1 MREIFNM
8 ETPFIFGKLA
18 VDRNF
23 TNRDKERQRLTGN
36 FSGLVN
42 TVLISPRRWG
52 KSSLVQKSAIEAM
65 SADENLHFCFL
76 DAFNI
81 RTEEQFYIALASE
94 VLKIS
99 ASKVELLIDNAKRFM
114 GAFLPK
120 LSYSPGNQDE
130 LSLSLDWK
138 EVKKHPDA
146 ILDMAEKVAAEKG
159 WKLVICI
166 DEFQN
171 ITTFENQ
178 LAFQKK
184 LRSHWQKHQHVS
196 YCLYGSKRHMLM
208 DVFTS
213 SSMPFYKFGDIL
225 FLEKIHQDSWVPFIC
240 SRFEDTQ
247 KHINESNAALIAD
260 LAECHPYYVQQLA
273 QQSWFRT
280 TTDCSE
286 EIIREAHEGVVS
298 QLSLLFQS
306 KTEEL
311 STPQINFLKAL
322 LDGVEKFSSKN
333 IIDEYQLASSA
344 NVARIKKA
352 LENKEI
358 IDMLAGNIMV
368 LDPMYKNWLV
378 TRYFIKN

>member
-1 MREIFNM
+1 M

-18 VDRNF
+18 VEQNF
-23 TNRDKERQRLTGN
+23 TNRNQERQRLTGN

-52 KSSLVQKSAIEAM
+52 KSSLVQKSAIDVM
-65 SADENLHFCFL
+65 SVDENLHFCFL

-81 RTEEQFYIALASE
+81 RTEEQFYLALASE

-99 ASKVELLIDNAKRFM
+99 ASKLDAIIENAKRLI

-120 LSYSPGNQDE
+120 LSFSPANQDE

-146 ILDMAEKVAAEKG
+146 ILDMAETVAAEKG

-184 LRSHWQKHQHVS
+184 LRSHWQKHQHVA

-225 FLEKIHQDSWVPFIC
+225 FLEKIHRDSWIPFIC
-240 SRFEDTQ
+240 SRFKDTQ
-247 KHINESNAALIAD
+247 KHINENNAALIAD

-280 TTDCSE
+280 ATDCSE
-286 EIIREAHEGVVS
+286 EIIHEAHEGVVS

-311 STPQINFLKAL
+311 STPQVNFLKAL

-333 IIDEYQLASSA
+333 ILDEYQLASSA

-358 IDMLAGNIMV
+358 IDIMTGNILV

-378 TRYFIKN
+378 TRYFIKS

>member
-1 MREIFNM
+1 M
-8 ETPFIFGKLA
+8 ETPFVFGKLA
-18 VDRNF
+18 VDQNF

-52 KSSLVQKSAIEAM
+52 KSSLVQKAALEAM
-65 SADENLHFCFL
+65 EADENLHFCFL

-81 RTEEQFYIALASE
+81 RTEEQFYLALANE

-99 ASKVELLIDNAKRFM
+99 ASKLDALIENAKRLM

-120 LSYSPGNQDE
+120 LSFSPGNQDE
-130 LSLSLDWK
+130 LSLSLDWN

-146 ILDMAEKVAAEKG
+146 ILEMAETVAVEKG
-159 WKLVICI
+159 WRLVICI

-171 ITTFENQ
+171 ISTFENQ

-184 LRSHWQKHQHVS
+184 LRSHWQKHQHVA

-225 FLEKIHQDSWVPFIC
+225 FLDKIHRDSWIPFIC

-247 KHINESNAALIAD
+247 KNISESNAALIAD

-273 QQSWFRT
+273 QQSWLRT
-280 TTDCSE
+280 NTECSDK
-286 EIIREAHEGVVS
+286 IVHEAHHGIVS

-322 LDGVEKFSSKN
+322 LNGVEKYSSKN
-333 IIDEYQLASSA
+333 MLDEYQLGSSA
-344 NVARIKKA
+344 NVVRIKKA

-358 IDMLAGNIMV
+358 IDILAGNILL
-368 LDPMYKNWLV
+368 LDPMYKSWL
-378 TRYFIKN
+378 TTCFFKR